1 MQRHPKR
8 VCFMFRHICSS
19 HPCQKSLTAPGM
31 LRTTG
36 GQPVSRESHPSE
48 ERSEPPQKLGTGV
61 SLYPTSP
68 SSQSAAP
75 HGCSVSLLIARSRMG
90 GHGGRRQVASREEE
104 RSAALTIQLS
114 RNREGGCYLP
124 LHFTTDIFLLIGGV
138 CSKNFF
144 EFFPHGCNSLNN
156 RLVVNPFLPC
166 ILTNTYSTEHDNIKY
181 FKLNGTK

>member
-19 HPCQKSLTAPGM
+19 RPCQKSLTAPGM

-68 SSQSAAP
+68 SSQAAAP

-90 GHGGRRQVASREEE
+90 GRGGRRQVASREEE
-104 RSAALTIQLS
+104 RSAALTIQFS
-114 RNREGGCYLP
+114 RNREEGCYLP
-124 LHFTTDIFLLIGGV
+124 LHFTTDIFLSFV
-138 CSKNFF
+138 HSKAKKVFD
-144 EFFPHGCNSLNN
+144 FFPDSLFDL
-156 RLVVNPFLPC
+156 RRIGFTDLKLCC
-166 ILTNTYSTEHDNIKY
+166 ILAHSHSIHHAV
-181 FKLNGTK
+181 FKHA

>member
-1 MQRHPKR
+1 MGLSPLRG
-8 VCFMFRHICSS
+8 
-19 HPCQKSLTAPGM
+19 SL
-31 LRTTG
+31 R
-36 GQPVSRESHPSE
+36 
-48 ERSEPPQKLGTGV
+48 
-61 SLYPTSP
+61 
-68 SSQSAAP
+68 AAP
-75 HGCSVSLLIARSRMG
+75 RKGRKYHCTQLLHHRKQPSPHDLRSKSGCLASLLIARSCMG
-90 GHGGRRQVASREEE
+90 GHGGRRQVASRKEE
-104 RSAALTIQLS
+104 RSAALTIQFS

-166 ILTNTYSTEHDNIKY
+166 ILTNTYSTEHDNIEY